1 MAVEPYTPVIDGPR
15 HDRAH
20 ARREA
25 ACAIQLVARSLAV
38 DPAALSAAA
47 YRGFCARQEDLHLP
61 SSLAIS
67 VLFVGW
73 QRACEQVSAL
83 TYNETN
89 VEADV
94 VRILYGDPSRRHRAY
109 ATAGHDSTPET
120 LGTAIDTSDA
130 R

>member
-1 MAVEPYTPVIDGPR
+1 MAAEPYAPVIDNPR

-47 YRGFCARQEDLHLP
+47 YRGFCARQGDLHLP

-83 TYNETN
+83 TYDDAN

-94 VRILYGDPSRRHRAY
+94 VRMLYGDPSRRHRAY
-109 ATAGHDSTPET
+109 ATAGHDRMAEP
-120 LGTAIDTSDA
+120 LGTAADGSDG
-130 R
+130 